1 MSANLLTPL
10 RQVAAADPS
19 RIALRSAA
27 QPPATFGG
35 LMNQLDAAT
44 AGFRRAGV
52 ARESRVATLLPNA
65 PDTAVAI
72 LALAASAIAVP
83 LNPAATGAELARLLG
98 TAQVT
103 HLLARRGDAAAR
115 ALAASLGLR
124 LIALDPAAAGPTG
137 GFVLHADPAREPAA
151 DTDDAADRV
160 ALVLHTSGSTGKPKR
175 VPLTVEN
182 LRSSVASLIR
192 SLALSPDDTCLN
204 MMPMFHI
211 GALVDLLLAP
221 LGAGGAVAFAGEI
234 SAGAFFAALDRLAPS
249 WFQAVPTV
257 LRDILAHAASAEE
270 RARVGRLR
278 FVRAVSQP
286 LPPPLQAEFEQR
298 FGVPVVP
305 IFGMTETAGLVA
317 SVPLGVSRPGS
328 VGVGFGTEIGIAD
341 GHGNLVPAGRR
352 GEVLVA
358 GPNVMSGYEGGN
370 AAGSVNF
377 YGEWLRTGDEG
388 YLDETGFLY
397 LTGRLKD
404 VINRGGEK
412 ISPTEIEEAL
422 AGHPLVREAAAF
434 ALPHPSLGEEPGLAV
449 VAGRGA
455 ALSEG
460 EIIAFLRARLA
471 PYKLPRRVLLVDRL
485 PRLAS
490 GKLDRLALP
499 ALAGAVPPAM
509 PRSAPVTP
517 LARSLAALWRRV
529 LEVDDVAMEDDFFD
543 LGGDSL
549 RATTLAMLLEERFGP
564 NLGIAD
570 LFDTPT
576 LADMAARLERE
587 TAREAGETALDPEI
601 RSSLARVMAGW
612 QGKRPPGSLLVGR
625 HTLGSK
631 RPFFWVPQSHHG
643 FEAVADRLD
652 PERPVYGMT
661 SLSLTKLKS
670 DANTRQLARYY
681 AGEIIRIQPEG
692 PYLVGGFCQGGIVAF
707 HIARAL
713 RAMGQEVAL
722 LALQDRFVPEAYDG
736 EIALFW
742 GKHGSY
748 CAYFLNHRPERAWA
762 KYYSGPVSVFTSE
775 ADHHH
780 LHNPPFADE
789 FARTLEAEFA
799 RVERGEPPA
808 RPCPLAPLPP
818 VDPTSRKS
826 AIRVAVPAGLRQGSA
841 YRLPVTLTNLS
852 PLPWAST
859 AGSGLVVS
867 ARWRVLDRESYVLD
881 GWAALPHEVRPGD
894 TITVEVPIR
903 VPMRSL
909 PVVLQVDLVE
919 DGMLLGGRVPHAAF
933 NRLVLARRPKVES
946 LTAPLG
952 GV

>member
-1 MSANLLTPL
+1 MSTDLLTQL

-19 RIALRSAA
+19 RIALCSVA
-27 QPPATFGG
+27 QPPASFGG
-35 LMNQLDAAT
+35 LVDQLDAVMAT
-44 AGFRRAGV
+44 FRRAGV
-52 ARESRVATLLPNA
+52 TWDSRVATLLPNA

-83 LNPAATGAELARLLG
+83 LNPAMTGAELAQLLG
-98 TAQVT
+98 AAEVT
-103 HLLARRGDAAAR
+103 HLLARRGDRAAA
-115 ALAASLGLR
+115 ALAASLGR
-124 LIALDPAAAGPTG
+124 GLIALEPAAVGPTG
-137 GFVLHADPAREPAA
+137 SFTLHVDPVAA
-151 DTDDAADRV
+151 PVGNAEASAHGV
-160 ALVLHTSGSTGKPKR
+160 ALVLHTSGSTGAPKR

-182 LRSSVASLIR
+182 LRSSAVGLAR
-192 SLALSPDDTCLN
+192 SLALSPEDTCLN

-234 SAGAFFAALDRLAPS
+234 SANAFFAALDGLAPS

-257 LRDILAHAASAEE
+257 LRDILAHEASAEE
-270 RARVGRLR
+270 RMAVGRLR

-305 IFGMTETAGLVA
+305 IFGMTETAGLIA

-328 VGVGFGTEIGIAD
+328 VGIGFGTEIGIAD
-341 GHGNLVPAGRR
+341 SHGNLVPAGRR

-358 GPNVMSGYEGGN
+358 GPNVMAGYEGEN
-370 AAGSVNF
+370 AARTMNF

-388 YLDETGFLY
+388 FLDETGFLY

-412 ISPTEIEEAL
+412 ISPIEIEGTL
-422 AGHPLVREAAAF
+422 AGHPQVREAAAF

-449 VAGRGA
+449 VAAPGA
-455 ALSEG
+455 TLREA

-471 PYKLPRRVLLVDRL
+471 PHQLPRRVLLVDRL

-490 GKLDRLALP
+490 GKLNRLALP
-499 ALAGAVPPAM
+499 ALAGAAPQTKPRTAPA
-509 PRSAPVTP
+509 TP
-517 LARSLAALWRRV
+517 LARSVAALWRRV
-529 LEVDDVAMEDDFFD
+529 LEVDDVALEDDFFD

-564 NLGIAD
+564 DLGVAD
-570 LFDTPT
+570 LFDAPT
-576 LADMAARLERE
+576 LADMAARLARG
-587 TAREAGETALDPEI
+587 TARGLDETPLDPAI
-601 RSSLARVMAGW
+601 RASLARVMAGW
-612 QGKRPPGSLLVGR
+612 QGRRLPGSLLVGR
-625 HTLGSK
+625 HTLGIK

-643 FEAVADRLD
+643 FEAIADRLD

-661 SLSLTKLKS
+661 SLSLTRLKS
-670 DANTRQLARYY
+670 DANTRHLARYY
-681 AGEIIRIQPEG
+681 AGEIVRIQPEG
-692 PYLVGGFCQGGIVAF
+692 PYLVGGFCQGGVVAF

-713 RAMGQEVAL
+713 RALGQEVAL
-722 LALQDRFVPEAYDG
+722 LVLQDRFIPEPYDG

-748 CAYFLNHRPERAWA
+748 CAYFLNHQPERAWA

-775 ADHHH
+775 ADHHD

-789 FARTLEAEFA
+789 IARTLEAEFA
-799 RVERGEPPA
+799 RVERGAPPV
-808 RPCPLAPLPP
+808 RPCPLEPLPP
-818 VDPTSRKS
+818 LDPAARKF
-826 AIRVAVPAGLRQGSA
+826 ALHVAMPAGLRQGGA
-841 YRLPVTLTNLS
+841 YRLPVTLTNRS
-852 PLPWAST
+852 SLPWSAT

-881 GWAALPHEVRPGD
+881 GWAALPHEVRPGE
-894 TITVEVPIR
+894 TVTVEVPVR

-919 DGMLLGGRVPHAAF
+919 DGMLLGGRVPRAAF
-933 NRLVLARRPKVES
+933 NRLVLARRPKADSFVQ
-946 LTAPLG
+946 PLD